1 MQVTNAT
8 CNKTRTTVALLVLLV
23 RLRYA
28 GRDFEVCDVQQN
40 FSLPYISRNNAS
52 NEIKIGLH
60 NCPNTELQF
69 PLFLLKSEL
78 KICNVPV

>member
-23 RLRYA
+23 RLKYA

-52 NEIKIGLH
+52 DEIRIGLH
-60 NCPNTELQF
+60 NCPNTELHV
-69 PLFLLKSEL
+69 PPFLIE
-78 KICNVPV
+78 IGV